1 MRAQKVGAVGA
12 HESGAVGARRLPASG
27 LAAYKE
33 RVWRSANLWFRPS
46 ERSRM
51 PQWRPVEYV
60 KVQSK
65 QVVVADQSQ
74 KHPSH
79 ALTPGDLLRAFGQ
92 RTKKQF
98 GQHFLVDPSILDE
111 IVRCAGLKPG
121 ESVLEIGPGCGTLTL
136 MMLQAG
142 ARVDSIEIDR
152 DAVAFLQEALPQ
164 AWGFTLHP
172 GDALKTDLAAI
183 VSSRPGPWKAVAN
196 LPYNVG
202 TEVTFRLFELRE
214 TIGSMTL
221 MYQREVAQRMVAKAG
236 EEDYGALSLM
246 VELYADAEI
255 VMSLPPGAF
264 VPPPKVHSSVV
275 NFEMLPKTRIEDH
288 ERRAFFERVVKS
300 AFQARR
306 KTLPNGLKAL
316 KLPKDQVVAAI
327 ESAGLSPKVRPERVG
342 FDDFLKIADALRA

>member
-1 MRAQKVGAVGA
+1 M
-12 HESGAVGARRLPASG
+12 
-27 LAAYKE
+27 
-33 RVWRSANLWFRPS
+33 
-46 ERSRM
+46 
-51 PQWRPVEYV
+51 
-60 KVQSK
+60 
-65 QVVVADQSQ
+65 VVADQSQ

-79 ALTPGDLLRAFGQ
+79 TLTPGDLLRAFGQ

-98 GQHFLVDPSILDE
+98 GQHFLVDPSILEE

-121 ESVLEIGPGCGTLTL
+121 DAVIEIGPGCGTLTL
-136 MMLQAG
+136 TMLQAG
-142 ARVDSIEIDR
+142 AAVDSIEIDR
-152 DAVAFLQEALPQ
+152 DAVEFLQEALPP

-172 GDALKTDLAAI
+172 GDALKTDMAAI
-183 VSSRPGPWKAVAN
+183 VASRPGPWKAVAN

-221 MYQREVAQRMVAKAG
+221 MYQREVARRMVARAG
-236 EEDYGALSLM
+236 DDDYGALSLM

-264 VPPPKVHSSVV
+264 VPPPKVHSAVV
-275 NFEMLPKTRIEDH
+275 NFEMLPETRIED
-288 ERRAFFERVVKS
+288 EARRAFFEKVVKS

-342 FDDFLKIADALRA
+342 FEAFLAVSDALRG

>member
-1 MRAQKVGAVGA
+1 M
-12 HESGAVGARRLPASG
+12 
-27 LAAYKE
+27 
-33 RVWRSANLWFRPS
+33 
-46 ERSRM
+46 
-51 PQWRPVEYV
+51 
-60 KVQSK
+60 
-65 QVVVADQSQ
+65 ADTSQ
-74 KHPSH
+74 KHPSQ
-79 ALTPGDLLRAFGQ
+79 ALTPGDLLRSFGQ

-98 GQHFLVDPSILDE
+98 GQHFLVDPSILQE

-121 ESVLEIGPGCGTLTL
+121 DAVIEIGPGCGTLTL
-136 MMLQAG
+136 TMLQAG
-142 ARVDSIEIDR
+142 ATVDSIEIDR
-152 DAVAFLQEALPQ
+152 DAVEFLQEALPQ
-164 AWGFTLHP
+164 EWGFTLHP
-172 GDALKTDLAAI
+172 GDALKTDMAAI
-183 VSSRPGPWKAVAN
+183 VGSRPGPWKAVAN

-221 MYQREVAQRMVAKAG
+221 MYQREVARRMVAKAG
-236 EEDYGALSLM
+236 DDDYGALSLM

-264 VPPPKVHSSVV
+264 VPPPKVHSAVV
-275 NFEMLPKTRIEDH
+275 NFKMLPKTRIEDE

-342 FDDFLKIADALRA
+342 FEAFLAVADALRG